1 MGHATPKIMRE
12 FSQPF
17 REQAETANSTV
28 QWPSPWPNVKGS
40 IAVVGQNA
48 PQKYGLKL
56 KSVQFSHRFLTPQTA
71 CQ

>member
-56 KSVQFSHRFLTPQTA
+56 KSGQFRPEVSYTQTA